1 MKEKES
7 YAQIISALSLW
18 AFQQTFCTMGLQ
30 QRSIP
35 DLCTFEF
42 PMPKYLRILES
53 CDSKC
58 QLFETWENNFLSWKG
73 CQSTVQEELTKEKWA
88 LKHSDIL

>member
-7 YAQIISALSLW
+7 YAQIISALSLR

-30 QRSIP
+30 QRSIT

-42 PMPKYLRILES
+42 PMPKYLRILVS
-53 CDSKC
+53 CDSKY
-58 QLFETWENNFLSWKG
+58 QLFETWENKFLFWKG
-73 CQSTVQEELTKEKWA
+73 CQSTVQEESPKEKWA
-88 LKHSDIL
+88 LKHSDV